1 MSVRAEVLNILERVF
16 RQNGFASLL
25 LRRANISKEE
35 MGLASEIIYGTIR
48 NKTLL
53 EEQWRP
59 FTKHV
64 KPRVVALLNMS
75 VYQLLFLDSI
85 PSYAVIFEA
94 VELAGKSE
102 KEFVNAVL
110 RKVQVAGLRKPAGN
124 TIEELAVLT
133 SHPLWILQLWKAHYG
148 FETMKE
154 IALHNQEPSLVYGR
168 VNTLK
173 CKKTEIAQMPDVRM
187 LEDDC
192 FFYAGILQRTEL
204 FSKGMVLIQDR
215 HSQKV
220 VRKLDVLPGM
230 QVLDACAAPGTKTQQ
245 IACLM
250 KNQGKIIATDLY
262 EARCNLIDELM
273 NRTGVSIVST
283 QQNDAT
289 ITGKFPKESFDRI
302 LIDAPCSGL
311 GDLSHKPEICWH
323 LEPTSIDELVRTQE
337 AILDANAEYLR
348 VGGILVYSTCTL
360 NRKENEQ
367 QIKKFLVKHPNY
379 VLLEEETL
387 FPMENDADGFYYAKL
402 KRNQ

>member
-16 RQNGFASLL
+16 RQHGFASLL
-25 LRRANISKEE
+25 LRKADISKEE
-35 MGLASEIIYGTIR
+35 MGLASEIVYGTIR

-64 KPRVVALLNMS
+64 KPRVAALLNMS

-110 RKVQVAGLRKPAGN
+110 RKVQKQGLKKPEGN

-168 VNTLK
+168 VNTIK
-173 CKKTEIAQMPDVRM
+173 CKKTEIAEISDVRM

-192 FFYAGILQRTEL
+192 FFYAGVLQRTEL

-262 EARCNLIDELM
+262 EARCHLIDELM
-273 NRTGVSIVST
+273 NRTG
-283 QQNDAT
+283 T
-289 ITGKFPKESFDRI
+289 ITGAFTEESFDRI

-311 GDLSHKPEICWH
+311 GDLSHKPEIRWH

-337 AILDANAEYLR
+337 SILDANAEYLR

-367 QIKKFLVKHPNY
+367 QIKKFLAKHSNY

-387 FPMENDADGFYYAKL
+387 FPMVDDADGFYYAKL

>member
-35 MGLASEIIYGTIR
+35 MGLASEIVYGTIR

-173 CKKTEIAQMPDVRM
+173 CKKAEIAQMPDVRM

-289 ITGKFPKESFDRI
+289 IAGKFPKESFDRI

-311 GDLSHKPEICWH
+311 GDLSHKPEIRWH
-323 LEPTSIDELVRTQE
+323 LEHTSIDELVHIQE

>member
-16 RQNGFASLL
+16 RQHGFASLL
-25 LRRANISKEE
+25 LRKANISKEE
-35 MGLASEIIYGTIR
+35 MGLASEIVYGTIR

-64 KPRVVALLNMS
+64 KPRVSALLNMS

-110 RKVQVAGLRKPAGN
+110 RKVQEQGLKKPEGN

-173 CKKTEIAQMPDVRM
+173 CKKTEVAQMPDVRM

-192 FFYAGILQRTEL
+192 FFYAGVLQRTEL

-283 QQNDAT
+283 KQNDAT

-337 AILDANAEYLR
+337 AILDANADYLR

-367 QIKKFLVKHPNY
+367 QIKKFLAKHSDY
-379 VLLEEETL
+379 ILLEEETL
-387 FPMENDADGFYYAKL
+387 FPMIDDADGFYYAKL

>member
-289 ITGKFPKESFDRI
+289 IAGKFPKESFDRI

-311 GDLSHKPEICWH
+311 GDLSHKPEIRWH
-323 LEPTSIDELVRTQE
+323 LEHTSIDELVHIQE

>member
-16 RQNGFASLL
+16 RQHGFASLL
-25 LRRANISKEE
+25 LRKADISKEE
-35 MGLASEIIYGTIR
+35 MGLASEIVYGTIR

-64 KPRVVALLNMS
+64 KPRVAALLNMS

-110 RKVQVAGLRKPAGN
+110 RKVQAQGLKKPEGN
-124 TIEELAVLT
+124 TVEELAVLT

-173 CKKTEIAQMPDVRM
+173 CKKTEVAQIPDVRM

-192 FFYAGILQRTEL
+192 FFYAGVLQRTEL
-204 FSKGMVLIQDR
+204 FLKGMVLIQDR

-230 QVLDACAAPGTKTQQ
+230 QVLDACAAPGTKTQ
-245 IACLM
+245 LSYLDSSL
-250 KNQGKIIATDLY
+250 GKQSVA
-262 EARCNLIDELM
+262 
-273 NRTGVSIVST
+273 
-283 QQNDAT
+283 
-289 ITGKFPKESFDRI
+289 F
-302 LIDAPCSGL
+302 
-311 GDLSHKPEICWH
+311 
-323 LEPTSIDELVRTQE
+323 
-337 AILDANAEYLR
+337 
-348 VGGILVYSTCTL
+348 
-360 NRKENEQ
+360 
-367 QIKKFLVKHPNY
+367 
-379 VLLEEETL
+379 
-387 FPMENDADGFYYAKL
+387 
-402 KRNQ
+402 

>member
-16 RQNGFASLL
+16 RQHGFASLL
-25 LRRANISKEE
+25 LRKADISKEE
-35 MGLASEIIYGTIR
+35 MGLASEIVYGTIR

-64 KPRVVALLNMS
+64 KPRVAALLNMS

-102 KEFVNAVL
+102 KEFVNAIL
-110 RKVQVAGLRKPAGN
+110 RKVQAQGLKKPEGN

-173 CKKTEIAQMPDVRM
+173 CKKTDIAQIPDVRM

-192 FFYAGILQRTEL
+192 FFYAGVLQRTEL

-250 KNQGKIIATDLY
+250 KNQGKIVAADLY

-273 NRTGVSIVST
+273 NRTGVSIVYAK
-283 QQNDAT
+283 QNDAT

-311 GDLSHKPEICWH
+311 GDLSHKPEIRWH
-323 LEPTSIDELVRTQE
+323 LVPTSIDELVRTQE

-367 QIKKFLVKHPNY
+367 QIKKFLVKHTNY

-387 FPMENDADGFYYAKL
+387 FPMADDADGFYYAKL

>member
-16 RQNGFASLL
+16 RQHGFASLL
-25 LRRANISKEE
+25 LRKADISKEE
-35 MGLASEIIYGTIR
+35 MGLASEIVYGTIR

-64 KPRVVALLNMS
+64 KPRVAALLNMS

-110 RKVQVAGLRKPAGN
+110 RKVQEHGLRKPEGN

-168 VNTLK
+168 VNTIK
-173 CKKTEIAQMPDVRM
+173 CKKTEIAEISDVRM

-192 FFYAGILQRTEL
+192 FFYAGVLQRTEL

-262 EARCNLIDELM
+262 EARCHLIDELM

-283 QQNDAT
+283 KQNDAT
-289 ITGKFPKESFDRI
+289 ITGAFTEESFDRI

-311 GDLSHKPEICWH
+311 GDLSHKPEIRWN

-367 QIKKFLVKHPNY
+367 QIKKFLAKHSNY

-387 FPMENDADGFYYAKL
+387 FPMVDDADGFYYAKL

>member
-35 MGLASEIIYGTIR
+35 MGLASEIVYGTIR

-289 ITGKFPKESFDRI
+289 IAGKFPKESFDRI

-311 GDLSHKPEICWH
+311 GDLSHKPEIRWH
-323 LEPTSIDELVRTQE
+323 LEHTSIDELVHIQE

>member
-16 RQNGFASLL
+16 RQYGFASLL
-25 LRRANISKEE
+25 LRKANISKEE
-35 MGLASEIIYGTIR
+35 MGLASEIVYGTIR

-64 KPRVVALLNMS
+64 KPRVSALLNMS

-110 RKVQVAGLRKPAGN
+110 RKVQAQGLKKPEGN

-173 CKKTEIAQMPDVRM
+173 CKKTEVAQMPDVRM

-192 FFYAGILQRTEL
+192 FFYAGVLQRTEL

-262 EARCNLIDELM
+262 EARGHLIDELM
-273 NRTGVSIVST
+273 NRTGVSIVSAKK
-283 QQNDAT
+283 NDAI
-289 ITGKFPKESFDRI
+289 ITGK

-311 GDLSHKPEICWH
+311 GDLSHKPEIRWH

-337 AILDANAEYLR
+337 AILDVNADYLR

-367 QIKKFLVKHPNY
+367 QIKKFLAKHSDY

-387 FPMENDADGFYYAKL
+387 FPMIDDADGFYYAKL

>member
-16 RQNGFASLL
+16 RQHGFASLL
-25 LRRANISKEE
+25 LRKADISKEE
-35 MGLASEIIYGTIR
+35 MGLASEIVYGTIR

-64 KPRVVALLNMS
+64 KPRVAALLNMS

-102 KEFVNAVL
+102 REFVNAVL
-110 RKVQVAGLRKPAGN
+110 RKVQAQGLKKPEGN

-173 CKKTEIAQMPDVRM
+173 CKKTDIAQIPDVRM

-192 FFYAGILQRTEL
+192 FFYAGVLQRTEL
-204 FSKGMVLIQDR
+204 FLKGMVLIQDR

-250 KNQGKIIATDLY
+250 KNQGKIVATDLY
-262 EARCNLIDELM
+262 EARCNLIDEL
-273 NRTGVSIVST
+273 
-283 QQNDAT
+283 T

-311 GDLSHKPEICWH
+311 GDLSHKPEIRWH
-323 LEPTSIDELVRTQE
+323 LEPTSIDELVHTQE
-337 AILDANAEYLR
+337 AILDANADYLR

-367 QIKKFLVKHPNY
+367 QIKKFLVKHTNY

-387 FPMENDADGFYYAKL
+387 FPMADDADGFYYAKL